1 MTDDSR
7 TCPDCNEPLPAIR
20 LIDRAHA
27 QEHDVEYTL
36 PSAKRSFWTGA
47 YPKEGRVEA
56 FMCSHCGR
64 ITLYGVPKA
73 K

>member
-1 MTDDSR
+1 MKDLR
-7 TCPDCNEPLPAIR
+7 KCPDCNEPLHPIR
-20 LIDRAHA
+20 LIDKGHLNIE
-27 QEHDVEYTL
+27 QDVEYAL
-36 PSAKRSFWTGA
+36 PNTKRGFWSGG

-64 ITLYGVPKA
+64 ITLYGAPKD